1 MLEVWV
7 RILLLIAF
15 GLKIS
20 YTAFDQVLKLYGEKI
35 SSVCFLKSKRSNPQN
50 KMNGL
55 GYLEDF

>member
-20 YTAFDQVLKLYGEKI
+20 YTPFDQVLKLYGEKI
-35 SSVCFLKSKRSNPQN
+35 SSVCFLN
-50 KMNGL
+50 
-55 GYLEDF
+55 E